1 MFQKNESEKEEEEND
16 ICPACLFI
24 IHPSSSGGRP
34 SNFLQETSLPSR
46 GVGAA
51 GGHVPTQRWLQEWAR
66 DTVILKYVFASISAL
81 AL

>member
-1 MFQKNESEKEEEEND
+1 MIFARR
-16 ICPACLFI
+16 ACL
-24 IHPSSSGGRP
+24 SSILPLLGGGP
-34 SNFLQETSLPSR
+34 PLQETSLPSR